1 MNLRGKC
8 GHLSVRVII
17 PIRVGRIERIII
29 IVFVVVVVVVYDKW
43 FKRSSGPRLT
53 ITCLSTV
60 AHLAPPTIYQTSRRV
75 VPPDLDVASL
85 EKFFAAKPLKI
96 RLRPGQDKTSK
107 LLGNTIVCTSKP
119 FISSLQN
126 VCPLFFFV
134 TYFSS
139 PLLLLLLFFAL
150 PPPII
155 EVEECVAMLQCRV
168 ASLGRF
174 LGCWWFTNV
183 ARYLCLRS
191 VLKPRFLSFVCVCVV
206 RI

>member
-1 MNLRGKC
+1 M
-8 GHLSVRVII
+8 SAV
-17 PIRVGRIERIII
+17 
-29 IVFVVVVVVVYDKW
+29 
-43 FKRSSGPRLT
+43 SSGSSSSSSSSSCT
-53 ITCLSTV
+53 INDLSDRVDHVYHHVSIHCTT
-60 AHLAPPTIYQTSRRV
+60 PPTIYQTSRRV

-96 RLRPGQDKTSK
+96 RLRQDKTSK

-139 PLLLLLLFFAL
+139 PLLLLFFAHRL
-150 PPPII
+150 SKLRS
-155 EVEECVAMLQCRV
+155 ALQCCNRV

-174 LGCWWFTNV
+174 LG
-183 ARYLCLRS
+183 ADDLRTWR
-191 VLKPRFLSFVCVCVV
+191 VTCV
-206 RI
+206 